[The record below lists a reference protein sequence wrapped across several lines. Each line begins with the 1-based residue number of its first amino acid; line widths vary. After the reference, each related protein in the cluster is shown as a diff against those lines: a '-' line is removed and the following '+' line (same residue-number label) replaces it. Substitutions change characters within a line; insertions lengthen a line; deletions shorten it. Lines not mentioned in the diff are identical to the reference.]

1 MLDVLRELTKATQRH
16 AQFVDRLISFVSERA
31 PWMIEE
37 LNALQEESEQPP
49 DTGPPNANSHANAN
63 SNANVKPD
71 PDPSGPP
78 RVPDSRGQFDEE
90 HAIIV

>member
-1 MLDVLRELTKATQRH
+1 MLRELTKATQRH

-49 DTGPPNANSHANAN
+49 DTGPHNANAN

-78 RVPDSRGQFDEE
+78 RVPVSRGQFDEE

>member
-49 DTGPPNANSHANAN
+49 DTGPPNANAN

-78 RVPDSRGQFDEE
+78 RVPVSRGQLDEE

>member
-49 DTGPPNANSHANAN
+49 DTGPPNANS
-63 SNANVKPD
+63 NANVKPD

-78 RVPDSRGQFDEE
+78 RVPVSRGQFDEE